1 MLTVLESTGNLSDRT
16 RKLETER
23 KVAVTPALSGFG
35 HGATRNQDGF
45 IFQWETVCSGEFIY

>member
-1 MLTVLESTGNLSDRT
+1 MMLTVLESTGNLT
-16 RKLETER
+16 RKLETEK